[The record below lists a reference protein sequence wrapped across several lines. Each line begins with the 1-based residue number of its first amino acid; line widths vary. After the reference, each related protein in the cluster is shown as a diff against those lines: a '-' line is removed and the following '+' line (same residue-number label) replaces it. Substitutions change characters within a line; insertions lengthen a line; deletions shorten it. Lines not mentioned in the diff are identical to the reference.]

1 LVSCSTTVCL
11 SAIASIP
18 EPSLLS
24 VAAAMP
30 DLLLANICC
39 SPLESQERMRE
50 GVVMRMCSL
59 AGNTNRL
66 CGIGAGCDVD
76 DRGILCPD
84 VISVVCHGA

>member
-1 LVSCSTTVCL
+1 MCL

-39 SPLESQERMRE
+39 SPFESQERMRD
-50 GVVMRMCSL
+50 GVVMHKC
-59 AGNTNRL
+59 
-66 CGIGAGCDVD
+66 
-76 DRGILCPD
+76 
-84 VISVVCHGA
+84 

>member
-1 LVSCSTTVCL
+1 MCL
-11 SAIASIP
+11 SAIASVP

-30 DLLLANICC
+30 DLLLAKICR

-50 GVVMRMCSL
+50 GVVTRRCWL
-59 AGNTNRL
+59 AGNAKRL

-84 VISVVCHGA
+84 VMSVVCHGA